1 MPSSVIIV
9 ALVVA
14 WLLVLVP
21 IIARRRQEVARTA
34 DSALA
39 ARIVH
44 SGGARIRVEE
54 EFTMAD
60 SGEAD
65 TVRDEKGKP
74 FQADAGEYV
83 DDYDDEF
90 ADEDE
95 FSDDEFADQEL
106 ADQELA
112 NEDLSDDGD
121 EIGADAEAGEDV
133 VAENDLMDTD
143 DMDDIDGAGD
153 HPAARPYRP
162 GRGGFD
168 PEAAAI
174 SARARYAIRQRVVV
188 VMLVLAVVTALGG
201 GLLLPML
208 WWAHVVVDLALVSY
222 LTYLRRQVRI
232 EEEVR
237 QRRQAR
243 LAAAWQADTMASA
256 EHGYLADHAEPD
268 DFDGDAAVAAA
279 GHSAPSGASA
289 FVRAR
294 PVPGTVVVD
303 LDDEDPLFDELDEP
317 GALPYRRAVGE

>member
-1 MPSSVIIV
+1 VIIV

-65 TVRDEKGKP
+65 TVRDEKGMP
-74 FQADAGEYV
+74 FQAGAGEYV

-90 ADEDE
+90 VDEDE
-95 FSDDEFADQEL
+95 FSDDEFQDGDFSDEEL
-106 ADQELA
+106 SDE
-112 NEDLSDDGD
+112 EFSDEELSDDGA
-121 EIGADAEAGEDV
+121 EIGADAEAGEDL
-133 VAENDLMDTD
+133 VAEDDLMDTD
-143 DMDDIDGAGD
+143 DPDGMDD
-153 HPAARPYRP
+153 HLPARPYRP

-174 SARARYAIRQRVVV
+174 SARARYAVRQRAVV

-201 GLLLPML
+201 GLVLPML

-243 LAAAWQADTMASA
+243 LAADWQAGTMGSA
-256 EHGYLADHAEPD
+256 EDGYLADDAESG
-268 DFDGDAAVAAA
+268 DFDGDAAATAAR
-279 GHSAPSGASA
+279 HSVPSGASA